1 MQRVCLA
8 LMLVLVAGLGN
19 TAVAEMAASPVPQLT
34 VRGAALLEVLP
45 DQVRMALA
53 VVSTAENAE
62 AAMRRNSERMAQ
74 VEKAL
79 AKAGLQ
85 KGEVQTGRYQIY
97 PEWSPRPRQVPEDW
111 QPRIIGYR
119 VENTLQLRSRQLN
132 LAGRFIEAA
141 IKAGADRVD
150 LVVFDLAD
158 PRRDRSRAIAEAT
171 ANARA
176 DAQALAEAAG
186 VRLGGVLNLQLDDSA
201 MPPRPMEMMRDVARA
216 AALSAA
222 PELTPGVVQV
232 AAGMT
237 VTYRIEEH

>member
-1 MQRVCLA
+1 MQRFGLA
-8 LMLVLVAGLGN
+8 WILVLVAGLGN
-19 TAVAEMAASPVPQLT
+19 AAVAEMAAHPAPQLT

-45 DQVRMALA
+45 DQVRMVLA

-62 AAMRRNSERMAQ
+62 VAMRHNSERMVQ

-85 KGEVQTGRYQIY
+85 KGEGQTGRYQIY
-97 PEWSPRPRQVPEDW
+97 PEWSPRPRQVPDDW

-150 LVVFDLAD
+150 SVVFDLAD
-158 PRRDRSRAIAEAT
+158 PRRDRSQAIAEAT

-186 VRLGGVLNLQLDDSA
+186 VRLGKVLHLQLDDA
-201 MPPRPMEMMRDVARA
+201 ALPPRPMEMMRDVARA